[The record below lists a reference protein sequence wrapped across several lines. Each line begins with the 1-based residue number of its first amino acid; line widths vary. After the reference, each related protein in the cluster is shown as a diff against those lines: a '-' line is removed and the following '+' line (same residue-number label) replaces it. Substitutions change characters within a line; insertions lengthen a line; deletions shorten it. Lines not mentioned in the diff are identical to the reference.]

1 MQHYVYKVCCRSVVL
16 PWYFGVIQHKT
27 DHLEITKILF
37 THHNPNFNPFSN
49 DFGNIPMLNASLMKY
64 IFSETFMLKKL
75 PSRVFRTVYLF
86 LQCQE
91 NLDKFVSKC
100 VCYDI
105 ICILSLSYININKL
119 TGYLQIENVVIARE
133 TTVNTL
139 HVSELFLPMLLINGV
154 LLCIIVLS

>member
-1 MQHYVYKVCCRSVVL
+1 
-16 PWYFGVIQHKT
+16 
-27 DHLEITKILF
+27 
-37 THHNPNFNPFSN
+37 
-49 DFGNIPMLNASLMKY
+49 
-64 IFSETFMLKKL
+64 MLKKL

-100 VCYDI
+100 ACYDI

-154 LLCIIVLS
+154 LLCIIVLP